1 MRIVNRFIYAIVLAL
16 GLYTVFNVTHTR
28 TIIAELETIG
38 QQELDNNNIQA
49 FVTTRFSYDTPI
61 VATTLEFDDM
71 SFDIYAY
78 EVANVD
84 EETFDIYEGIQWIM
98 YQTNGDSLSLPMQIM
113 VNEDTEMMYEIIQVV
128 GLPIYTLYPGAE
140 EPYFTVESF
149 EALTF
154 NQLTFIKDDSIRG
167 SLRVDVNVSGE
178 NIKTCLETY
187 IEDNQDVP
195 TNDFCEVTVGETISI
210 NTTPNIIL
218 FSSIYIVLSGV
229 VTWFIFFRSNAR
241 KGKQTPTEGLKESI
255 HVKR

>member
-28 TIIAELETIG
+28 TIISELETIG
-38 QQELDNNNIQA
+38 QQELENNNIQA
-49 FVTTRFSYDTPI
+49 FVTTRFSYDTAI
-61 VATTLEFDDM
+61 LATTFEFDDM
-71 SFDIYAY
+71 TFDIYAY

-98 YQTNGDSLSLPMQIM
+98 HQTGGNPLPLPMQMM
-113 VNEDTEMMYEIIQVV
+113 VNEDTEMIYEIIQVV

-140 EPYFTVESF
+140 EPYFTIASF

-154 NQLTFIKDDSIRG
+154 NQLTVIKDDSIRG
-167 SLRVDVNVSGE
+167 ALSVDVKVEGE
-178 NIKTCLETY
+178 NIKACLETY
-187 IEDNQDVP
+187 IEDHQNVP
-195 TNDFCEVTVGETISI
+195 TDDFCEVTVGETISI

-229 VTWFIFFRSNAR
+229 ATWFIFLDLTFA
-241 KGKQTPTEGLKESI
+241 KENKNPQR
-255 HVKR
+255 V